1 MNKIAIKSVSYGVL
15 GNATQI
21 DITILPFNLGLIPKV
36 RVGII
41 NDEKSFESKTLDMP
55 TDVYENWGTDDS
67 TIINW
72 VCEELGLTLNNG
84 FIKEPTFKP

>member
-1 MNKIAIKSVSYGVL
+1 MNKIEIKSVSYGVL

-36 RVGII
+36 RVDIV

-55 TDVYENWGTDDS
+55 EDIYENWGTDDS

-72 VCEELGLTLNNG
+72 VYEELGLTLV
-84 FIKEPTFKP
+84 